1 MIEPTVGIYN
11 YNYAD
16 TAAGTTT
23 NYSGTWF
30 GIGADVFYVLHAF
43 SNLTVQVG
51 PGFFFSTEA
60 YKPNGNPDNFQF
72 TYWAASL
79 NLQLLAMLNRNLGV
93 FTSLGL
99 EYWSQDTKDTTVS
112 TETLLTEIQI
122 INPSLG
128 VVYYF
133 K

>member
-1 MIEPTVGIYN
+1 MVGFYN

-30 GIGADVFYVLHAF
+30 GVGADVFYVLHAF

-51 PGFFFSTEA
+51 PGFLFTTEA
-60 YKPNGNPDNFQF
+60 NKQNGNPDNFQF
-72 TYWAASL
+72 TYWAASV
-79 NLQLLAMLNRNLGV
+79 NLQLLAMVNKNLGV
-93 FTSLGL
+93 FTTLGL
-99 EYWSQDTKDTTVS
+99 QYISSDTKDTTAN